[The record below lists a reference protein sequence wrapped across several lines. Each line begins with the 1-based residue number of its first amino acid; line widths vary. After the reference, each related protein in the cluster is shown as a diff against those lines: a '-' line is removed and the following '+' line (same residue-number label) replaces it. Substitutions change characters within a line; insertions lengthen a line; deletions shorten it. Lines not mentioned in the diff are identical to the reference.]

1 MRWIYF
7 CAPLDVEFFKIGF
20 FWTPAAKKKKKAFM
34 ILQIQEEEKKHLLF
48 RHAIQSRKFTMLLQ
62 MKVRLCDK

>member
-1 MRWIYF
+1 
-7 CAPLDVEFFKIGF
+7 
-20 FWTPAAKKKKKAFM
+20 M